1 MARFLKNK
9 DQKAGLPPGTLT
21 FTGQHK
27 VTEPKISVIE
37 YCNSD
42 LSERTLESLT
52 EIRDDTN
59 QSQKIWLNIDGIHD
73 AGLIEKIGDRFNLS
87 SLTMEDILDTGQ
99 RPFIEDYQD
108 QIFTTLKFFIS
119 GNPEQKLTTEQI
131 SFVLG
136 KNYLISFQE
145 QPSSTFAPVR
155 KRITKNKSK
164 IRQYETDYLLYT
176 LIDCILENYL
186 KIIEII
192 GERIEDLEE
201 KVTEEPS
208 AEHLEIINFYRREIA
223 YIRKSIRPVREI
235 IFKLNKLDSEL
246 ISEDTLMYVKDLP
259 NMIDQALDSL
269 EIYKDILGDLFTTY
283 NMYMATRLN
292 ETMKFLTV
300 FSTIFIPLT
309 FLAGIYGM
317 NFDVIPE
324 LHYKNGYYVLLCLMA
339 VVAISMII
347 FFKKK
352 KWLA

>member
-1 MARFLKNK
+1 MARFLRNK
-9 DQKAGLPPGTLT
+9 DQKAGMPPGSLI

-27 VTEPKISVIE
+27 ISEPKIRVTKYGSM
-37 YCNSD
+37 D
-42 LSERTLESLT
+42 LTDTTLNSLT
-52 EIRDDTN
+52 DLTECSDQTQRM
-59 QSQKIWLNIDGIHD
+59 WLNVDGVHD
-73 AGLIEKIGDRFNLS
+73 PEFIKKIGDSFNISPLA
-87 SLTMEDILDTGQ
+87 MEDILDTGQ

-108 QIFTTLKFFIS
+108 QIFTTLKLLIS
-119 GNPEQKLTTEQI
+119 GGPEQKIITEQI

-136 KNYLISFQE
+136 EKYLISFQE
-145 QPSSTFAPVR
+145 QPNSTFEPVR
-155 KRITKNKSK
+155 KRITKHKSK
-164 IRQYETDYLLYT
+164 IRHYGTDYLFYT
-176 LIDCILENYL
+176 LIDSVLENYL
-186 KIIEII
+186 KVIEIM

-201 KVTEEPS
+201 EVTEEPS
-208 AEHLEIINFYRREIA
+208 AEHLESINFYRREIA

-235 IFKLNKLDSEL
+235 IFKLNKLDSEF
-246 ISEDTLMYVKDLP
+246 ISEETLIYMKDLP

-317 NFDVIPE
+317 NFDSIPE
-324 LHYKNGYYVLLCLMA
+324 LHYKNGYYILLSLMA
-339 VVAISMII
+339 VIATAMLV

-352 KWLA
+352 KWI